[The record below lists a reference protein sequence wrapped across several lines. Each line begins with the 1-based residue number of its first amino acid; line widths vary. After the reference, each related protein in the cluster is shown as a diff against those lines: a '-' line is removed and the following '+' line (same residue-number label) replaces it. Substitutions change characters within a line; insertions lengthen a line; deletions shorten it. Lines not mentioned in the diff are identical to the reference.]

1 MDNTVGYSSE
11 VHCGNSTHSYTG
23 QGSTV
28 NRMFL
33 KNRDYFMNRDY
44 SQTITTMILKVITY
58 KTSFMISLVSF
69 PINNRVNI

>member
-1 MDNTVGYSSE
+1 MKCIVVIQRILTQAKE
-11 VHCGNSTHSYTG
+11 VQSIVC
-23 QGSTV
+23 
-28 NRMFL
+28 FL